1 MEADQKRGLRVS
13 ITLAEA
19 ALVYVERLRLPV
31 FPVREGGK
39 APATKHGFKDAT
51 LDTSI
56 IRRWWAEH
64 PNCNIGLPIPPGF
77 VVLDVDSD
85 FALHA
90 LAAHDLDIPAT
101 VNAKTPRGY
110 HFWFRCDRSVQP
122 RVGIFPGVDLRAPGS
137 YVVAPPS
144 RLSDGATYHWR
155 GKPRREGDYTEA
167 PDWLLELAKQPV
179 FVDGAEESK
188 PSIKPAE
195 VLAGVAE
202 GYRDVTLFR
211 YACRLRGLGYDRS
224 EAEVLVAH
232 AASSSRPPM
241 PSSVATQKVASAWK
255 YEGPKQKN
263 PDEGR
268 IWELR
273 DLLDTTFEE
282 PFWLIRELLPEGL
295 TIVFSPAKV
304 GKSFLLGAACYAV
317 ATGGIFISR
326 YPTTRCGVL
335 YLDLEQSERMAQKR
349 WFSVLAGRV
358 KPSLLYTAFTWPRMD
373 QGGLDKID
381 RYLTENPQTRLV
393 VADVL
398 SMLWPERKASDG
410 GNAYHWEYRVLS
422 DLRTLAQKHGAA
434 IVLVH
439 HTNRSTPSDPLDRAN
454 GTQAMTGVPDVVWV
468 LSRQRNGS
476 DGELYLTGK
485 NVEEQKVEMMFAP
498 RLGGW
503 QALEARLDEM
513 PDPAAAVEETFA

>member
-1 MEADQKRGLRVS
+1 M
-13 ITLAEA
+13 TLAEA
-19 ALVYVERLRLPV
+19 ALVYVERLGMPV

-51 LDTSI
+51 LDAATV
-56 IRRWWAEH
+56 RQWWREH
-64 PNCNIGLPIPPGF
+64 PNCNIGLPIPPGY

-110 HFWFRCDRSVQP
+110 HFWFRCDRTVQP
-122 RVGIFPGVDLRAPGS
+122 RVGVFPGVDLRAPGS

-144 RLSDGATYHWR
+144 RLSDGASYHWR
-155 GKPRREGDYTEA
+155 GKPRSSDYTEA

-179 FVDGAEESK
+179 FINTDDGKRPTIS
-188 PSIKPAE
+188 PAD
-195 VLAGVAE
+195 VLSGVSE

-211 YACRLRGLGYDRS
+211 YACRLRGLGYDRA
-224 EAEVLVAH
+224 EAEVLVKH
-232 AASSSRPPM
+232 AAAASRPPL
-241 PSSVATQKVASAWK
+241 SASIASQKVASAWK
-255 YEGPKQKN
+255 YEGPKEEQ
-263 PDEGR
+263 PEDGR
-268 IWELR
+268 IWELS
-273 DLLDTTFEE
+273 DLLETTFAE

-317 ATGGIFISR
+317 ATGAIFISR
-326 YPTTRCGVL
+326 FPTTRCGVL
-335 YLDLEQSERMAQKR
+335 YLDLEQSERLAQKR
-349 WFSVLAGRV
+349 WFSVLAGRP
-358 KPSLLYTAFTWPRMD
+358 KPAMLYTAFTWPRMD
-373 QGGLDKID
+373 QGGLDRID

-422 DLRTLAQKHGAA
+422 DLRTLAQRHSAA

-454 GTQAMTGVPDVVWV
+454 GTQAMTGVPDVVWI
-468 LSRQRNGS
+468 LSRERNGT
-476 DGELYLTGK
+476 DGDLYLTGK
-485 NVEEQKVEMMFAP
+485 NVEEQKVRMVFMP
-498 RLGGW
+498 RQGGW
-503 QALEARLDEM
+503 NAVETRLDELS
-513 PDPAAAVEETFA
+513 DPAGAVTETFA